1 MGRKSHC
8 DVGLG
13 RFGTGEIIA
22 SLKQEGTTPLEKERF
37 SSEVTHGESALA

>member
-13 RFGTGEIIA
+13 LIGIGEIIA
-22 SLKQEGTTPLEKERF
+22 SLKQEGTIPLEKERF
-37 SSEVTHGESALA
+37 SSGVTHGESALA